1 MATKS
6 RMKKYKIVWKMKAGS
21 SAGKERTDYIM
32 AMDSVSARN
41 KFKREIG
48 GGKDWSFVS
57 VTLA

>member
-1 MATKS
+1 
-6 RMKKYKIVWKMKAGS
+6 MKKYKIVWKMKAGS

-41 KFKREIG
+41 KFKRELG